1 MRYLLD
7 THVWLWSHEAHE
19 KFGRKTEGILT
30 SGDDERVVSA
40 ISTFE
45 ISRLIAR
52 GRISLRQP
60 FATWKSQSLHDLVAT
75 TIDVT
80 HEMAWEA
87 FNLPGK
93 FHKDPAD
100 RILVATARL
109 HNLTLLTADDSILRY
124 AHVKSIS
131 ARC

>member
-19 KFGRKTEGILT
+19 KFGRKAQGILT

-45 ISRLIAR
+45 IARLIGK
-52 GRISLRQP
+52 GRLILQQS
-60 FATWKSQSLHDLVAT
+60 FASWSAQSLHDLVAT
-75 TIDVT
+75 TINVT
-80 HEMAWEA
+80 HEIAWEA
-87 FNLPGK
+87 YSLPGS

-100 RILVATARL
+100 RLLIATARL
-109 HNLTLLTADDSILRY
+109 HDLTLLTADDSILNYR
-124 AHVKSIS
+124 HVKTAS
-131 ARC
+131 ARR

>member
-7 THVWLWSHEAHE
+7 THVWLWSHETNE
-19 KFGRKTEGILT
+19 KFGRKALSVMT
-30 SGDDERVVSA
+30 SSEDERIVSA

-45 ISRLIAR
+45 IARLINR
-52 GRISLRQP
+52 GRILLRQP
-60 FATWKSQSLHDLVAT
+60 FATWKTQSLHDLVAT
-75 TIDVT
+75 TLDVT

-87 FNLPGK
+87 YHLPGA

-109 HNLTLLTADDSILRY
+109 YGLTLLTADDSILRY
-124 AHVKSIS
+124 PHVKSMS
-131 ARC
+131 ARR

>member
-19 KFGRKTEGILT
+19 KFGRKTQSILT
-30 SGDDERVVSA
+30 SQDNERIISA

-45 ISRLIAR
+45 IARLIDR
-52 GRISLRQP
+52 GRLLLRQP
-60 FATWKSQSLHDLVAT
+60 FATWKTQSLHDLVAT

-80 HEMAWEA
+80 HETAWEA
-87 FNLPGK
+87 YNLPGA

-109 HNLTLLTADDSILRY
+109 HNLTLLTADQSILRY
-124 AHVKSIS
+124 PHVKTVS
-131 ARC
+131 AKK

>member
-19 KFGRKTEGILT
+19 SFGRKARDILT
-30 SGDDERVVSA
+30 SSKDERLVSA

-45 ISRLIAR
+45 IARLICKR
-52 GRISLRQP
+52 RLILRQP
-60 FATWKSQSLHDLVAT
+60 FAGWKTQSLEDLVAT

-80 HEMAWEA
+80 HEIAWEA
-87 FNLPGK
+87 YHLPGA

-109 HNLTLLTADDSILRY
+109 HNLVLLTADDSILRY
-124 AHVKSIS
+124 KHVKSAS
-131 ARC
+131 VRR

>member
-7 THVWLWSHEAHE
+7 THVWLWSQEAHE
-19 KFGRKTEGILT
+19 KFGRKTQSILT
-30 SGDDERVVSA
+30 SREDERVVSA

-45 ISRLIAR
+45 IARLISR
-52 GRISLRQP
+52 GRILLTQP
-60 FATWKSQSLHDLVAT
+60 FATWKTQSLHDLVAT
-75 TIDVT
+75 TVDVT

-87 FNLPGK
+87 YHLPGS

-109 HNLTLLTADDSILRY
+109 HGLTLLTADDSILRY
-124 AHVKSIS
+124 AYVKSIS
-131 ARC
+131 VRR

>member
-1 MRYLLD
+1 MKYLLD
-7 THVWLWSHEAHE
+7 THVWLWSQEAHE
-19 KFGRKTEGILT
+19 KFGRKTQSILT
-30 SGDDERVVSA
+30 SHEDERVVSA

-45 ISRLIAR
+45 IARLISR
-52 GRISLRQP
+52 GRILLRQP
-60 FATWKSQSLHDLVAT
+60 FATWKTQSLHDLVAT
-75 TIDVT
+75 TVDVT

-87 FNLPGK
+87 YHLPGS

-109 HNLTLLTADDSILRY
+109 HGLTLLTADDSILRY

-131 ARC
+131 VRR

>member
-1 MRYLLD
+1 MKYLLD
-7 THVWLWSHEAHE
+7 THVWVWSQEAPG
-19 KFGRKTEGILT
+19 KFGRKTEKILT
-30 SGDDERVVSA
+30 SANHERTVSA

-45 ISRLIAR
+45 IARLIAH
-52 GRISLRQP
+52 GRLQLRQP
-60 FATWKSQSLHDLVAT
+60 FATWKTQSLHDLVAT

-87 FNLPGK
+87 YHLPGQ

-109 HNLTLLTADDSILRY
+109 HDLTLLTADDFILRY
-124 AHVKSIS
+124 AHVKTLS
-131 ARC
+131 AKK

>member
-19 KFGRKTEGILT
+19 KFGRKTESILT

-45 ISRLIAR
+45 IARLIAR
-52 GRISLRQP
+52 GRLSLRQP
-60 FATWKSQSLHDLVAT
+60 FATWKTQSLHDLVAT
-75 TIDVT
+75 TIEVT

-87 FNLPGK
+87 YNLPGK

-109 HNLTLLTADDSILRY
+109 HNFTLLTADDLILRY

-131 ARC
+131 ARR

>member
-19 KFGRKTEGILT
+19 KFGRKTQRILT
-30 SGDDERVVSA
+30 SSEDERVISA

-45 ISRLIAR
+45 IARLIDR
-52 GRISLRQP
+52 GRLLLRQS
-60 FATWKSQSLHDLVAT
+60 FATWKTQSLHDLVAT

-87 FNLPGK
+87 YNLPGV

-100 RILVATARL
+100 RVLVATARL
-109 HNLTLLTADDSILRY
+109 HGLTLLTADDSILRY
-124 AHVKSIS
+124 RHVKSFS
-131 ARC
+131 AAR

>member
-7 THVWLWSHEAHE
+7 THVWLWSHEAQE
-19 KFGRKTEGILT
+19 KFGRKTQSVLT
-30 SGDDERVVSA
+30 SRDDERVVSA

-45 ISRLIAR
+45 IARLISR
-52 GRISLRQP
+52 GRLLLRQP
-60 FATWKSQSLHDLVAT
+60 FATWKTQSLHDLVAT

-87 FNLPGK
+87 YHLPGI

-124 AHVKSIS
+124 AHVKSVS
-131 ARC
+131 ARR